1 MDGRSAK
8 AQDSEPRLAS
18 FRHDAL
24 FYSGGDRGFV
34 EATLELVRGAVG
46 REAGVLVAVD
56 AGRAAALSEAL
67 GEEAESVRFADVR
80 EIGRNPARIIPAWQ
94 DFVDEQAG
102 RAGALAISEASWPG
116 RSEAELAECER
127 HDALV
132 DLAFAH
138 GAPWRVLCAYDREG
152 LAGHTIEAAA
162 RAHSGAREPA
172 QPLAGSL
179 PVPAPAG
186 TLTERPFGSGEL
198 SQLRHAVSEWATAHA
213 MRTEHIE
220 ELVLAVDELATNSIR
235 HGGGSG
241 TLRCWREGETL
252 VCEVQDLGWIDAPMV
267 GRRRPD
273 PEASSGRGV
282 WLVNQLCD
290 LVQIRSA
297 PTGTV
302 VRVHKRLS

>member
-1 MDGRSAK
+1 M
-8 AQDSEPRLAS
+8 S

-34 EATLELVRGAVG
+34 EATLDLVREAVS

-56 AGRAAALSEAL
+56 SGRAAALREAL
-67 GEEAESVRFADVR
+67 GEVAEGVRFADMR
-80 EIGRNPARIIPAWQ
+80 ELGRNPARIIPAWQ
-94 DFVDEQAG
+94 DFVEEQAG
-102 RAGALAISEASWPG
+102 SGDVLAISEASWPG
-116 RSEAELAECER
+116 RSDAELAECER

-132 DLAFAH
+132 DLAFAD
-138 GAPWRVLCAYDREG
+138 GVPWRVLCAYDLEG
-152 LAGHTIEAAA
+152 LAGETIEAAR
-162 RAHSGAREPA
+162 RAHSDARAPA
-172 QPLAGSL
+172 QPFAGEL
-179 PVPAPAG
+179 PAPAG
-186 TLTERPFGSGEL
+186 PHTERAFGSGEL
-198 SQLRHAVSEWATAHA
+198 SQLRHAVSEWATAPA
-213 MRTEHIE
+213 MRADHIE

-241 TLRCWREGETL
+241 TLRCWREGESL
-252 VCEVQDLGWIDAPMV
+252 ICEVRDLGWIDAPLV

-302 VRVHKRLS
+302 VRVHKQLA